1 MLVDSSSKYAW
12 NALHY
17 LGKDESQPS
26 STPYIQHIMSQLIC
40 GLEGKGY
47 NITGDNFFTSILLA
61 EFFLTKQISLVG
73 KIRECRAKEPK
84 FVQEMSK
91 TSTPRF

>member
-1 MLVDSSSKYAW
+1 MLADSSSKYAW
-12 NALHY
+12 NALPY
-17 LGKDESQPS
+17 LGKDESRPS
-26 STPYIQHIMSQLIC
+26 STPYIQHIVFQLIC

-47 NITGDNFFTSILLA
+47 NITCDNFFTSVPLA
-61 EFFLTKQISLVG
+61 EFLLTKQISLVG
-73 KIRECRAKEPK
+73 TTRECRSKAPK